1 LFNSNE
7 IKIQKSKSMK
17 DLSVLKNLRKS
28 LGLEN
33 TSIHWPIT
41 PVSQSSSPT
50 PQSKQTK
57 MGQFSS
63 EAESEISNKKFLIV
77 GGGDCGKST
86 LFKNINMSNNPHFLE
101 KKKKSFRDDIY
112 RNILESMSILCQY
125 CLKKNLKFKDSQNK
139 VNFKGN

>member
-1 LFNSNE
+1 MRE
-7 IKIQKSKSMK
+7 V
-17 DLSVLKNLRKS
+17 SVLKNLRKS
-28 LGLEN
+28 FGLEKSPIHTPIN
-33 TSIHWPIT
+33 TP
-41 PVSQSSSPT
+41 PGSQSSSPT
-50 PQSKQTK
+50 PPTNKQK

-77 GGGDCGKST
+77 GGGDSGKST

-112 RNILESMSILCQY
+112 RNILESMAILCQY

-139 VNFKGN
+139 VKLEKLKKRLLLKN